1 LGGDNVNNFE
11 SGRTY
16 RVVNTDNKFYGET
29 FIYENIDPDMD
40 SCNFGLFI
48 GCDGILESIAY
59 DQMRLIEDNKVVVD
73 GIPCYVNLEQLAI
86 INEVKKNPVL
96 PVFHGDPRR

>member
-1 LGGDNVNNFE
+1 MNNFE

-29 FIYENIDPDMD
+29 FIYENIDPDMGR
-40 SCNFGLFI
+40 CNFGLFI
-48 GCDGILESIAY
+48 GCDGIIESIAY